1 VIRLVLASGSP
12 RRREILDALGLAFDV
27 RPPDTDETLRPGEA
41 AVAAAVRLATE
52 KAEAVPA
59 AGGELVL
66 AADTIV
72 VLGEEILGKPADEA
86 DAARMLGRLSGR
98 AHRVVTGIALRS
110 EGRTHSSFATTGVR
124 FRELDADDIAAYVA
138 TGEPLDKA
146 GAYGIQGYGAA
157 LVEGIEGDFFNVMGL
172 PVPALLG
179 LLRTAG
185 YRYLYGEL
193 VALPGAAAGG
203 EGSDERGPGN
213 ESGERAE

>member
-1 VIRLVLASGSP
+1 MTRMIRLVLASGSP

-27 RPPDTDETLRPGEA
+27 RPPDTDETLRPGEE
-41 AVAAAVRLATE
+41 AVHAAVRLATE
-52 KAEAVPA
+52 KAEAVRLA
-59 AGGELVL
+59 DGELVL

-72 VLGEEILGKPADEA
+72 VLGEEILGKPVDEA
-86 DAARMLGRLSGR
+86 DAARMLERLSGR
-98 AHRVVTGIALRS
+98 SHQVVTGIAVRS
-110 EGRTHSSFATTGVR
+110 AGCTRGSFAKTGVM
-124 FRELDADDIAAYVA
+124 FRELAADDIAAYVA

-172 PVPALLG
+172 PVPALLD

-193 VALPGAAAGG
+193 VALPDAAPGAGG
-203 EGSDERGPGN
+203 SGGSR
-213 ESGERAE
+213 

>member
-1 VIRLVLASGSP
+1 MIRLVLASGSP
-12 RRREILDALGLAFDV
+12 RRREILSTLGLVFEV
-27 RPPDTDETLRPGEA
+27 RPPDADETLRPGED

-59 AGGELVL
+59 AEEELVL

-86 DAARMLGRLSGR
+86 EAGRMLERLSGR
-98 AHRVVTGIALRS
+98 SHQVVTGIALRS
-110 EGRTHSSFATTGVR
+110 GGRTRASFATTGVR
-124 FRELDADDIAAYVA
+124 FRHLEPDDIAAYVD

-157 LVEGIEGDFFNVMGL
+157 LVEGIDGDFFNVMGL
-172 PVPALLG
+172 PVPALLD

-185 YRYLYGEL
+185 FRYLYGEL
-193 VALPGAAAGG
+193 VALPRAAPGASRSWPGG
-203 EGSDERGPGN
+203 
-213 ESGERAE
+213 ESGESGVSR